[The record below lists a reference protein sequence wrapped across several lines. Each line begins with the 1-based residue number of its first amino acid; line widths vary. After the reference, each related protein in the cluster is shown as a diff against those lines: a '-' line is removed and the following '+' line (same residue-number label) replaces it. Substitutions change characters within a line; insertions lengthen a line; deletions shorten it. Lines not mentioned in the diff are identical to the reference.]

1 MRNTVKNDSS
11 ADILKVSRVAKT
23 FTTGPEQL
31 NILID
36 VNCVLQNQTSLLIQ
50 GESGSGKTTLLNM
63 IGGLDKPDSGSVIVN
78 GSNLGLMTESELT
91 TFRKSYVGFIF
102 QFH

>member
-78 GSNLGLMTESELT
+78 GSNLGLMTESELDG
-91 TFRKSYVGFIF
+91 RRNLGNPKEN
-102 QFH
+102 Q